1 MKQRRSDP
9 SRASKTTVSA
19 DPKLVAELVVANRI
33 LFAHGVVDAFGH
45 VSARHDKRPDRFL
58 LARNMAPALV
68 TPADL
73 LEFDLDGNPI
83 SPGDRSV
90 YLERFIHAEAYR
102 ARADVMAVVHSHSPA
117 VVPFGVASG
126 VPLRAIWHMSAF
138 IGEGAPVFEI
148 RSAAGNGSD
157 LLIRDGALGAAL
169 ASSLG
174 SHCVVLMRGHGATVV
189 GASVREAVFRAV
201 YTEINAK
208 LQLEAL
214 RFGSITYLT
223 PEESVAAARSV
234 GGQINRAWDLWRA
247 HC

>member
-1 MKQRRSDP
+1 MKQRKSDS
-9 SRASKTTVSA
+9 SRARKSA
-19 DPKLVAELVVANRI
+19 PSPDPRLVAELVTANKI

-45 VSARHDKRPDRFL
+45 VSARHDKNPDRFL

-68 TPADL
+68 TAADL
-73 LEFDLDGNPI
+73 IEFDLDGNPVVQD
-83 SPGDRSV
+83 GRSV
-90 YLERFIHAEAYR
+90 YLERFIHAEVYR
-102 ARADVMAVVHSHSPA
+102 ARTEVMAVVHSHSPA
-117 VVPFGVASG
+117 VVPFGVAPG

-138 IGEGAPVFEI
+138 IGASAPVFEI
-148 RSAAGNGSD
+148 RNAAGHGSD

-214 RFGSITYLT
+214 RLGSITYLT
-223 PEESVAAARSV
+223 AEESVAAARAV

-247 HC
+247 RC

>member
-9 SRASKTTVSA
+9 ARARKPRLSA
-19 DPKLVAELVVANRI
+19 DPALVAELVTANKI

-45 VSARHDKRPDRFL
+45 VSARHDKNPNRFL

-68 TPADL
+68 TAADL
-73 LEFDLDGNPI
+73 MEFDLDGNPVAAD
-83 SPGDRSV
+83 GCSV
-90 YLERFIHAEAYR
+90 YLERFIHAEVYR
-102 ARADVMAVVHSHSPA
+102 ARAEVMAVVHSHSPA
-117 VVPFGVASG
+117 VVPFGVAPG
-126 VPLRAIWHMSAF
+126 VPLRAVWHMSAF
-138 IGEGAPVFEI
+138 IGARAPVFEI
-148 RSAAGNGSD
+148 RNAAGKASD
-157 LLIRDGALGAAL
+157 LLIRDSDLGAAL

-201 YTEINAK
+201 YTEVNAR

-214 RFGSITYLT
+214 RLGPAIYLT
-223 PEESVAAARSV
+223 PEESVAATRSV

-247 HC
+247 QC